1 MYSIFHDE
9 EIYSHL
15 WFGNTPLN
23 ICLVARAQTS
33 HEDTL
38 GASTGRHAGAGRR
51 GVEQG
56 QHHGH
61 DLGLHLAHA
70 GEDVGV
76 DRVGDG
82 EAAVGLGL
90 QLEQLV
96 LAVVD
101 GAAHVAVLPA
111 RVVHGREGLELGADG
126 VVGPGLLGQAEVAR
140 AAGGDQL
147 ARHLGQG
154 IVDLFAHLR
163 AHAWEPQ
170 EVAIEDAP
178 GVRVELNDGAEQ
190 AAALELPKAAA
201 DDAEDEEEEDDV
213 PESLSIVNIMR
224 QLS

>member
-1 MYSIFHDE
+1 MD
-9 EIYSHL
+9 
-15 WFGNTPLN
+15 G
-23 ICLVARAQTS
+23 
-33 HEDTL
+33 
-38 GASTGRHAGAGRR
+38 
-51 GVEQG
+51 
-56 QHHGH
+56 
-61 DLGLHLAHA
+61 
-70 GEDVGV
+70 
-76 DRVGDG
+76 VGDC

-96 LAVVD
+96 LAVID

-111 RVVHGREGLELGADG
+111 RVIHGRKGLEFGADG
-126 VVGPGLLGQAEVAR
+126 LVGPGLLGQAEVAR
-140 AAGGDQL
+140 AASGDQL

-154 IVDLFAHLR
+154 IVDLLTHLR
-163 AHAWEPQ
+163 AHAREPQ

-213 PESLSIVNIMR
+213 PEPLSIVNIMR